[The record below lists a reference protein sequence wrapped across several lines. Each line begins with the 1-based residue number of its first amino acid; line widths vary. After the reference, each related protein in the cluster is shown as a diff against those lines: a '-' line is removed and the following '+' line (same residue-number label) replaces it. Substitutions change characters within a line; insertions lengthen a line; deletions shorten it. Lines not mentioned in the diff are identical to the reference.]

1 MDFLAERMTRQG
13 LAARSMAT
21 TAGVAAAAVGLQ
33 AQDPGAARLGVRA
46 RSAAVD
52 EAAVLDAVRLE
63 RSVVRTWLMRSTVHL
78 VAAADLRWM
87 AALFGPMME
96 RGHRSRWRQLGITE
110 PLVDAAVPHVRE
122 LLDGRGLT
130 RHEIAAELAARGI
143 RLGEDGQAATH
154 LLAALS
160 ARGVTCRGPDQGRD
174 AAFVL
179 IDDWVGPAAGST
191 ADPTPDSYPVSGPAP
206 DSDPDSAPDSGS
218 APGAAELARRY
229 FRAFG
234 PATAADFTAWSGL
247 PSGAAIAAV
256 RDELTEVAFD
266 GRRGW
271 TLGRVEPSPGFRLL
285 PMFDNYLIGY
295 RDRTAMLDPRLHG
308 RVYVGGIIKATVVCD
323 GRVIGLWRLDRAP
336 RSATI
341 RVTPFE
347 VFTHRQRDELDR
359 ERADIERFLGRPVA
373 LDVEPG
379 LLASEAC
386 ARSSTQKRAR
396 PLSCAWSSARL
407 RNRVPA
413 RSGSGWCGPA

>member
-13 LAARSMAT
+13 LAARSTAS

-46 RSAAVD
+46 RSAAVN
-52 EAAVLDAVRLE
+52 ETAVLDAVRLE

-87 AALFGPMME
+87 TTLFGPMIE
-96 RGHRSRWRQLGITE
+96 RGYRTRWRQLGITK

-130 RHEIAAELAARGI
+130 RHEIAAELATRGI
-143 RLGEDGQAATH
+143 RLGEDGQAVTH

-160 ARGVTCRGPDQGRD
+160 ARGLTCRGPDQGRD

-179 IDDWVGPAAGST
+179 IDDWVGPAEESAANPAAVVAPASAGLTAEMTAEMT
-191 ADPTPDSYPVSGPAP
+191 ADLT
-206 DSDPDSAPDSGS
+206 
-218 APGAAELARRY
+218 AELARRY

-247 PSGAAIAAV
+247 PSGAAIAAI

-266 GRRGW
+266 GRYGW
-271 TLGRVEPSPGFRLL
+271 AFGRVEPSRGFRLL

-295 RDRTAMLDPRLHG
+295 RDRTAMLDPRLHE

-323 GRVIGLWRLDRAP
+323 GRVIGSWRLDRTP

-347 VFTHRQRDELDR
+347 PFTRRHGGELDR
-359 ERADIERFLGRPVA
+359 ERADIERFLGRPVR
-373 LDVEPG
+373 LEVEP
-379 LLASEAC
+379 A
-386 ARSSTQKRAR
+386 
-396 PLSCAWSSARL
+396 
-407 RNRVPA
+407 
-413 RSGSGWCGPA
+413 